1 MPITLCRKIKE
12 HSDSELSSF
21 IGRDVWVISGDK
33 KGTRA
38 TLHSIGRT
46 TSSVALFGHQLIQLK
61 NSQIATLS
69 VFVIYNISASNTHRR
84 TGLLLDGT
92 TLPTHSLRRLMSLHS
107 RSFTTAPVPFHTA
120 TPPPSPAP
128 SDAPLEAPWV
138 ITPDD
143 ITVPPEGLPN
153 DVAQFSTSNEN
164 DTLDYG
170 TFLPYCIPV
179 Y

>member
-12 HSDSELSSF
+12 HSDSRLSSF

-33 KGTRA
+33 KGTCA

-61 NSQIATLS
+61 NNQIATLS
-69 VFVIYNISASNTHRR
+69 VYFSFDVSASNTHRR
-84 TGLLLDGT
+84 TSLLLDGT
-92 TLPTHSLRRLMSLHS
+92 ALPAQSLRALMSLHS
-107 RSFTTAPVPFHTA
+107 RSFMMAPVPLRTA

-143 ITVPPEGLPN
+143 ITPPEGLPN
-153 DVAQFSTSNEN
+153 DVTQSSTSNAN

-170 TFLPYCIPV
+170 TFLP
-179 Y
+179 